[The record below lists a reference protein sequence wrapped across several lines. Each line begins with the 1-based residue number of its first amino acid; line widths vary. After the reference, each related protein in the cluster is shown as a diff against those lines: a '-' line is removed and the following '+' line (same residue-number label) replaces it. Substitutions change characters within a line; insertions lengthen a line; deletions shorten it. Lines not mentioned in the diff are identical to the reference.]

1 MRVNEACRRTKNNS
15 QDSEKK
21 RKRGRGD
28 EIKAA
33 DIWVKVDIE
42 RYIYRVVEL
51 ANELF
56 TL

>member
-1 MRVNEACRRTKNNS
+1 V
-15 QDSEKK
+15 K
-21 RKRGRGD
+21 RKEKGRGD

-33 DIWVKVDIE
+33 DIWAKVEIE